1 MPFKTPCYWGKEFHL
16 NVCRHFCD
24 TLFSHYTLSLSPDQC
39 NKEKILLNEKIKITS
54 ELLVFLLEEIDRYVG
69 NMEHLIGPLQI
80 LLRT

>member
-1 MPFKTPCYWGKEFHL
+1 MF
-16 NVCRHFCD
+16 VAISA
-24 TLFSHYTLSLSPDQC
+24 TLYSPITTLSLSPDQC